1 VGGLKFRTLSPRY
14 GHNNV
19 TVKKEMRPSTFYT
32 PLRYPGGKGKLVPYI
47 KNLFEANGLVDGVY
61 VEPYAGGAG
70 VALEL
75 VLHEFVKKV
84 YINDIS
90 AGVAAFWRSV
100 LDNTDALCAMI
111 SSANLTMDEWRKQR
125 DIQNRPEEHDDLT
138 LGFSTFFLNRTNRS
152 GILAAGVIGG
162 KEQKGIWKM
171 DARFNA
177 ADLIKRI
184 HAIARVR
191 NRIQFHQQDALDFL
205 DSVVPSLP
213 AKSLIYLDPPYYVKG
228 SELYLHHYQHDD
240 HVKIAKHI
248 AQLQN
253 RNWIVSYDNAPEV
266 RPLYSKFR
274 NIVYGLSYSV
284 QNRHKGAEIMF
295 FSNGL
300 KIPEVVQPMHLAA

>member
-1 VGGLKFRTLSPRY
+1 MIE
-14 GHNNV
+14 
-19 TVKKEMRPSTFYT
+19 KKELRPSAFYT

-75 VLHEFVKKV
+75 VLHEYVKKV

-162 KEQKGIWKM
+162 KEQKGLWKM

-177 ADLIKRI
+177 ADLIQRV

-248 AQLQN
+248 AQLRN

-295 FSNGL
+295 FSKGL

>member
-1 VGGLKFRTLSPRY
+1 MTE
-14 GHNNV
+14 
-19 TVKKEMRPSTFYT
+19 KKEMRPSAFYT

-47 KNLFEANGLVDGVY
+47 KNLFEANGLVDGIY

-75 VLHEFVKKV
+75 VLHEYVKKV

-90 AGVAAFWRSV
+90 AGVSAFWRSV

-111 SSANLTMDEWRKQR
+111 SSANLTMDEWRRQR

-152 GILAAGVIGG
+152 GIIAAGVIGG

-171 DARFNA
+171 DARFNT
-177 ADLIKRI
+177 ADLIQRI
-184 HAIARVR
+184 HVIARIR

-213 AKSLIYLDPPYYVKG
+213 EKSLIYLDPPYYVKG

-248 AQLQN
+248 AQFQN

-274 NIVYGLSYSV
+274 NIVYGLSYSA
-284 QNRHKGAEIMF
+284 QGHHKGAEIMF

-300 KIPEVVQPMHLAA
+300 TIPDAVQPMHLVA